1 MPRLV
6 MERPPMPEGQA
17 LLDARPDVEVT
28 ILEGGSSLEAL
39 QAAMPGADA
48 VVLGVTPFGRE
59 TLTRANR
66 LAVVSRFG
74 VGYDNVDVPA
84 LTERGIP
91 LAVVGEANCETVAD
105 HALGMTLAM
114 LHRIPV
120 YDRRMREG
128 RFTDRQFDA
137 QGDLWRKTALVVG
150 FGRIGRRVAKRLA
163 AFDVTVLVSDPYIDP
178 AEIADRGFERVEDLD
193 AALGRAD
200 IVTLHLP
207 ALPEGRPL
215 MGAREFGLM
224 RPGAWFVNV
233 SRGSL
238 VDEPALREALTSGRL
253 SGAALDVFARE
264 PIDDDDPFLGLE
276 NLVLTPHI
284 ASGTRECWNRMSAAA
299 VRNAL
304 DGIDGRL
311 DPALV
316 VNPETLRG

>member
-1 MPRLV
+1 

-17 LLDARPDVEVT
+17 LLDARPDVEVS
-28 ILEGGSSLEAL
+28 ILDGGGVEAL
-39 QAAMPGADA
+39 EAAMPGADA
-48 VVLGVTPFGRE
+48 VILGVTPFGRA
-59 TLTRANR
+59 TLAKANR

-74 VGYDNVDVPA
+74 VGYDNVDVGA

-91 LAVVGEANCETVAD
+91 LTVVGEANCETVAD
-105 HALGMTLAM
+105 HALGMMLAM

-163 AFDVTVLVSDPYIDP
+163 AFDVDVLVSDPYIDP
-178 AEIADRGFERVEDLD
+178 AEITDRGFERVEDLD

-224 RPGAWFVNV
+224 RQSTWFVNV

-238 VDEPALREALTSGRL
+238 VDEPALREALTSGHL
-253 SGAALDVFARE
+253 SGAALDVFVRE

-276 NLVLTPHI
+276 NVVLTPHI

-304 DGIDGRL
+304 DGIDRRL